1 MMNRVY
7 EEIKEKLMKF
17 KDLGYEEREG
27 CCLIGKPEYLPKLAW
42 LIVIMSPLKNDE
54 ILLMEEKYSIKIPP
68 VYKNFLQDFGN
79 GLDIFTGTLSFFGYR
94 KHYKRDETAILQ
106 PFALDIPNV
115 YERPKNAKDTY
126 FFMGFYDWDGSE
138 LYIDTETNHVHF
150 CKRDDATSLYE
161 WNSFEE
167 MLTSEIDRLLKLFTE
182 DGRPIDENQSTLPC

>member
-17 KDLGYEEREG
+17 KNLGYKEIEG
-27 CCLIGKPEYLPKLAW
+27 CLLIGKPSYLPKFAW
-42 LIVIMSPLKNDE
+42 LVRIMAPLTKEDFSF
-54 ILLMEEKYSIKIPP
+54 MEEKYSIKVPS
-68 VYKNFLQDFGN
+68 VYKDFLMNFSN
-79 GLDIFTGTLSFFGYR
+79 GLSLFSGTFALEGYR
-94 KHYKRDETAILQ
+94 KHYKRDETALLQ
-106 PFALDIPNV
+106 PFALDISNV
-115 YERPKNAKDTY
+115 FERPKNAKDTY